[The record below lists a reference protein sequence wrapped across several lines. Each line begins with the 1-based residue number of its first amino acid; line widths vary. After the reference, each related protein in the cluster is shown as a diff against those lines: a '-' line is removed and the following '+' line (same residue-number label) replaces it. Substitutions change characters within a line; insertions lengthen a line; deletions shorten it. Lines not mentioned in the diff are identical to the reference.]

1 MHGAP
6 STVWGNGPA
15 VMVLA
20 DLGRGAGAILV
31 SWTRPQGRVRISP
44 ASLDTTELASTRART
59 DVAVRMWLRIVGAE
73 RSGRI
78 CHFPPTWIVAD
89 LLL

>member
-1 MHGAP
+1 MLGA
-6 STVWGNGPA
+6 SFNIVGNGPA

-20 DLGRGAGAILV
+20 DLGRGAGAISV
-31 SWTRPQGRVRISP
+31 NWTRPQGRVRISP
-44 ASLDTTELASTRART
+44 ASPDTTGMASTMARMI
-59 DVAVRMWLRIVGAE
+59 VAKRMWLRIVGAE

-78 CHFPPTWIVAD
+78 CHFPPTWIVVD